1 MEYANVI
8 YYNDFDL
15 KLIED
20 ALFEISV
27 SKLEYGDR
35 KFVLRTG
42 ERGATQFS
50 KAVKDMVSGWYAV
63 GFYGS
68 AANNPAV
75 YGIDAPP
82 VKTAAPPLMMA

>member
-42 ERGATQFS
+42 EVRLAS
-50 KAVKDMVSGWYAV
+50 
-63 GFYGS
+63 
-68 AANNPAV
+68 
-75 YGIDAPP
+75 
-82 VKTAAPPLMMA
+82 